1 MSATKTQ
8 RRELRDTLIS
18 AEEAS
23 RDQQFNI
30 GHAAALLTTLARE
43 AGEACVGRKDDG
55 GMHGQWLRVEYLARQ
70 IKAHVSDLDRSL
82 AEVEG
87 VHMQMGRDAA

>member
-1 MSATKTQ
+1 MLMA
-8 RRELRDTLIS
+8 
-18 AEEAS
+18 AEESA

-43 AGEACVGRKDDG
+43 AGEACVGGKVDSRKMQG
-55 GMHGQWLRVEYLARQ
+55 SWLRVEYLARQ
-70 IKAHVSDLDRSL
+70 LKAHVSDLDRSL

-87 VHMQMGRDAA
+87 VHMQMGRTAQ

>member
-1 MSATKTQ
+1 MNASKAK
-8 RRELRDTLIS
+8 RSLRTTLIA
-18 AEEAS
+18 AEDAS

-55 GMHGQWLRVEYLARQ
+55 AMHGQWLRVEYLARQ
-70 IKAHVSDLDRSL
+70 LKAHVSDLDRGL
-82 AEVEG
+82 NQVEA
-87 VHMQMGRDAA
+87 VHMQMERGSA

>member
-1 MSATKTQ
+1 MSTTKAK
-8 RRELRDTLIS
+8 RSLRDTLIA

-55 GMHGQWLRVEYLARQ
+55 GMHAQWLRVEYLARQ
-70 IKAHVSDLDRSL
+70 LKAHVSDLDRSL
-82 AEVEG
+82 AAVEG

>member
-1 MSATKTQ
+1 MSTTKAK
-8 RRELRDTLIS
+8 RSLRDTLIA

-23 RDQQFNI
+23 RDQQFTI

-55 GMHGQWLRVEYLARQ
+55 GMHAQWLRVEYLARQ
-70 IKAHVSDLDRSL
+70 LKAHVSDLDRSL
-82 AEVEG
+82 AAVEG